1 MNNETKK
8 TKNFSVILLVAGVAG
23 IIITAVFLISSYRT
37 SNSMQ
42 ELMRP
47 LICMFVPFVVS
58 FALIKAGVNGLVNKK
73 K

>member
-8 TKNFSVILLVAGVAG
+8 TENFSVILLVAGVAG

-47 LICMFVPFVVS
+47 LIYMFVPFVVS
-58 FALIKAGVNGLVNKK
+58 FALFKAGVNGLVNKK